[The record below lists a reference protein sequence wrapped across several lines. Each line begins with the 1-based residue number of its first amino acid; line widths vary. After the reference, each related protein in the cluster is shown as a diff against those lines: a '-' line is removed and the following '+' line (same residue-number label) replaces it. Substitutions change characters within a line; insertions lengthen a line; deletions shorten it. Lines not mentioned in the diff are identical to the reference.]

1 MKYMKKLLMIVV
13 TIMMSSCYTSNK
25 ANKDINKAYENYPET
40 VASFAH
46 DKFPCKESSIDSIVK
61 TEYQYIEIKCP
72 DQTEHSQVIDT
83 LYLTKPSMPKTYI
96 MYKDKFVA
104 IPSTTK
110 IITKVV
116 RDSSCEILLKK
127 SVEGQQIL
135 VRKNEKKADWIK
147 WLLILLAASFIGN
160 ILFAF
165 NKR

>member
-1 MKYMKKLLMIVV
+1 MIVL

-40 VASFAH
+40 VAAFAR
-46 DKFPCKESSIDSIVK
+46 DKFPCKETGIDSIVK
-61 TEYQYIEIKCP
+61 TEYDFIEIKCP
-72 DQTEHSQVIDT
+72 DQAEQSQVIDT
-83 LYLTKPSMPKTYI
+83 IYLTKLSKPKTYI
-96 MYKDKFVA
+96 VYKDKFVA

-135 VRKNEKKADWIK
+135 VRKNEKQADWIK

>member
-1 MKYMKKLLMIVV
+1 
-13 TIMMSSCYTSNK
+13 MMSSCYTSNK
-25 ANKDINKAYENYPET
+25 ANKDINKAYENYPEA
-40 VASFAH
+40 VAAFARN
-46 DKFPCKESSIDSIVK
+46 KFPCKETGTDSIIK
-61 TEYQYIEIKCP
+61 TEYDFIELKCP
-72 DQTEHSQVIDT
+72 DQKEQSQVIDT
-83 LYLTKPSMPKTYI
+83 IYLTKPSRPKTYI

-110 IITKVV
+110 IINKVI

-135 VRKNEKKADWIK
+135 VHKNEKQSDWIK
-147 WLLILLAASFIGN
+147 WLLILLAVSFIGN

>member
-1 MKYMKKLLMIVV
+1 MKRLLMMIAIIT
-13 TIMMSSCYTSNK
+13 TINSCYTSNK
-25 ANKDINKAYENYPET
+25 AEKELNKANEKYPEK
-40 VASFAH
+40 VAAFARE
-46 DKFPCKESSIDSIVK
+46 KFPCKETGVDSIVK
-61 TEYQYIEIKCP
+61 TEYDFIEIKCP
-72 DQTEHSQVIDT
+72 DQAEPVEVIDT
-83 LYLTKPSMPKTYI
+83 IYLTKQSKPKTYI
-96 MYKDKFVA
+96 LYKDKFVA

-135 VRKNEKKADWIK
+135 VGKNEKQSNWIK
-147 WLLILLAASFIGN
+147 WLLILLAVSFIGN

>member
-1 MKYMKKLLMIVV
+1 MKKLLMIVV
-13 TIMMSSCYTSNK
+13 TIMMSSCYTTNMAK
-25 ANKDINKAYENYPET
+25 KDINKAYENHPET
-40 VASFAH
+40 VAAFAH
-46 DKFPCKESSIDSIVK
+46 DKFPCKETAIDSIIK

-72 DQTEHSQVIDT
+72 DQKEPVEVIDT

-116 RDSSCEILLKK
+116 KDSSCEILLKK
-127 SVEGQQIL
+127 SVEAQQNY
-135 VRKNEKKADWIK
+135 VGKNEKQADWIK
-147 WLLILLAASFIGN
+147 WLLILLGISIIGN

>member
-1 MKYMKKLLMIVV
+1 MKSMKKLLMIMLM
-13 TIMMSSCYTSNK
+13 ISGCYSSNK
-25 ANKDINKAYENYPET
+25 AKKDINKAYENYPET
-40 VASFAH
+40 VASFAR
-46 DKFPCKESSIDSIVK
+46 DKFPCKETGVDSVVK
-61 TEYQYIEIKCP
+61 TEYDFIEIKCP
-72 DQTEHSQVIDT
+72 DQTEQPQLIDT
-83 LYLTKPSMPKTYI
+83 IYLNKPSRPKTYI

-110 IITKVV
+110 IITKIV

-135 VRKNEKKADWIK
+135 VGKNEKQANWIK
-147 WLLILLAASFIGN
+147 WLLILIAVSFIGN

>member
-1 MKYMKKLLMIVV
+1 MI
-13 TIMMSSCYTSNK
+13 SGCYSSNK
-25 ANKDINKAYENYPET
+25 AKKDINKAYENYPET
-40 VASFAH
+40 VASFAR
-46 DKFPCKESSIDSIVK
+46 DKFPCKETGVDSVVK
-61 TEYQYIEIKCP
+61 TEYDFIEIKCP
-72 DQTEHSQVIDT
+72 DQAEQPQVIDT
-83 LYLTKPSMPKTYI
+83 IYLTKPSRPKTYI

-110 IITKVV
+110 IITKTV

-135 VRKNEKKADWIK
+135 VGKNEKQANWIK
-147 WLLILLAASFIGN
+147 WILILLAVSFIGN

>member
-1 MKYMKKLLMIVV
+1 MI
-13 TIMMSSCYTSNK
+13 SGCYTSKK
-25 ANKDINKAYENYPET
+25 ADKDINKAYENYPET
-40 VASFAH
+40 VAVFAR
-46 DKFPCKESSIDSIVK
+46 DKFPCKETGIDSVTK
-61 TEYQYIEIKCP
+61 VEYDFIEIKCP
-72 DQTEHSQVIDT
+72 DLPEQSQVIDT
-83 LYLTKPSMPKTYI
+83 IYLTKQTKPKTYI
-96 MYKDKFVA
+96 VYKDKFVA

-135 VRKNEKKADWIK
+135 VRKNEKQSDWIK

>member
-1 MKYMKKLLMIVV
+1 MKRLLMIVL

-40 VASFAH
+40 VAAFAR
-46 DKFPCKESSIDSIVK
+46 DKFPCKETGIDSIVK
-61 TEYQYIEIKCP
+61 TEYDFIEIKCP
-72 DQTEHSQVIDT
+72 DQAEQSQVIDT
-83 LYLTKPSMPKTYI
+83 IYLTKQTKPKTYI
-96 MYKDKFVA
+96 VYKDKFVA

-135 VRKNEKKADWIK
+135 VRKNEKQAEWIK

-160 ILFAF
+160 LLFAF

>member
-1 MKYMKKLLMIVV
+1 MKRLLMIAV

-25 ANKDINKAYENYPET
+25 ANKEINKAYENYPET
-40 VASFAH
+40 VAAFAR
-46 DKFPCKESSIDSIVK
+46 DKFPCKETNIDSTVK
-61 TEYQYIEIKCP
+61 TEYDFIEIKCP
-72 DQTEHSQVIDT
+72 DQAEPVQVIDT

-110 IITKVV
+110 IITKIVK
-116 RDSSCEILLKK
+116 DSSCEILLKK
-127 SVEGQQIL
+127 SVESQQNY
-135 VRKNEKKADWIK
+135 VRKNEKQADWIK
-147 WLLILLAASFIGN
+147 WLLILLALSFIGN

>member
-1 MKYMKKLLMIVV
+1 MKKLLMIVV

-40 VASFAH
+40 VAAFAR
-46 DKFPCKESSIDSIVK
+46 DKFPCKETDTDSIIK
-61 TEYQYIEIKCP
+61 TEYDFIEIKCP
-72 DQTEHSQVIDT
+72 DQNEQSQVIDT
-83 LYLTKPSMPKTYI
+83 IYLTKHSKPKTYI
-96 MYKDKFVA
+96 VYKDKFVA

-135 VRKNEKKADWIK
+135 VRKNEKQADWIK
-147 WLLILLAASFIGN
+147 WLLILLAVSFIGN

>member
-1 MKYMKKLLMIVV
+1 MKRLLMIVV
-13 TIMMSSCYTSNK
+13 TIMMNSCYSSNK
-25 ANKDINKAYENYPET
+25 ADKQINKAYENYPEA
-40 VASFAH
+40 VAAFAR
-46 DKFPCKESSIDSIVK
+46 DKFPCKETGIDSIVK
-61 TEYQYIEIKCP
+61 TEYDFIEIKCP
-72 DQTEHSQVIDT
+72 DQAEQSQVIDT
-83 LYLTKPSMPKTYI
+83 IYLTKQTKPKTYI
-96 MYKDKFVA
+96 VYKDKFVA

-135 VRKNEKKADWIK
+135 VRKNEKQAEWIK

-160 ILFAF
+160 LLFAF

>member
-1 MKYMKKLLMIVV
+1 MLMI
-13 TIMMSSCYTSNK
+13 SGCYSSNK
-25 ANKDINKAYENYPET
+25 AKKDINKAYENYPEA
-40 VASFAH
+40 VANFSH

-72 DQTEHSQVIDT
+72 DQTEPVQVIDT

-127 SVEGQQIL
+127 SVEGQQIYIG
-135 VRKNEKKADWIK
+135 KNEKQANWIK
-147 WLLILLAASFIGN
+147 WLLILLAISFIGN

>member
-1 MKYMKKLLMIVV
+1 MKSMKRLLMIVV

-25 ANKDINKAYENYPET
+25 ADKDINKAYENFPEII
-40 VASFAH
+40 AAFAR
-46 DKFPCKESSIDSIVK
+46 DKFPCKETNVDSAVK
-61 TEYQYIEIKCP
+61 TEYDFIEIKCP
-72 DQTEHSQVIDT
+72 DQAEPVQVIDT

-104 IPSTTK
+104 IPTTTK
-110 IITKVV
+110 TITKIV

-127 SVEGQQIL
+127 SVESQQNY
-135 VRKNEKKADWIK
+135 VRKNEKQAEWIK
-147 WLLILLAASFIGN
+147 WLLIFLALSFIGN

>member
-1 MKYMKKLLMIVV
+1 MKRLLMIMLM
-13 TIMMSSCYTSNK
+13 ISGCYSSKK
-25 ANKDINKAYENYPET
+25 ADKDINKAYENYPET
-40 VASFAH
+40 VAAFAR
-46 DKFPCKESSIDSIVK
+46 DKFPCKETSTDSTIR
-61 TEYQYIEIKCP
+61 TEYDFIEIKCP
-72 DQTEHSQVIDT
+72 DQKEQTQVIDT
-83 LYLTKPSMPKTYI
+83 LYLTKPSRPKTYI
-96 MYKDKFVA
+96 VYKDKFVA

-110 IITKVV
+110 TITKIV

-135 VRKNEKKADWIK
+135 VRKNEKQSDWIK